1 MIHDVYTREIINIL
15 FITFFTTFF
24 IIKNVYKTSFYNTK
38 RPFVLN
44 PVALTVRSTA
54 IPNVS

>member
-1 MIHDVYTREIINIL
+1 MF
-15 FITFFTTFF
+15 FITFF

-44 PVALTVRSTA
+44 PVALIGLETLEFVTIEVLNGMA
-54 IPNVS
+54 HT